1 MKSFHEGNTLK
12 RDHEAAVEKS
22 QAWLKENTK
31 RYAFKK
37 LEREIIQTG
46 ACVEC
51 GSCVAGCP
59 VDAITGERVESKY
72 VPTLT
77 GKCIACGT
85 CYAMCPRT
93 SILEKDIIGEYSSVW
108 KVRSLGNHRRQ
119 DGGAVTTILGM
130 MLERKMIEAAI
141 VASHYDENLWL
152 PAAKKV
158 TSKEELLAS
167 GGTFY
172 THAQV
177 IEQMMNCFKENLSNV
192 AVVGTACNID
202 AVHRLQSHP
211 AGIFNIDPEPPTAFK
226 VSLFCMESFDYQ
238 GLGSFLKKEG
248 IDIKKVDRFAIAK
261 GEFMVTVDGE
271 TKNWPIKD
279 LDNIASSSCAYCTD
293 LTGMNSDLSC
303 GNIGSDEGWTTVI
316 ARSKKGEQALELAIK
331 EGVVE
336 AEKLDENALQAVINT
351 ARSKMN
357 KRFKLKAA
365 H

>member
-1 MKSFHEGNTLK
+1 LT
-12 RDHEAAVEKS
+12 RDHKIAVEMS
-22 QAWLKENTK
+22 QAWLKDNTK

-72 VPTLT
+72 VPVLT

-93 SILEKDIIGEYSSVW
+93 AILDTDIIGEYSNIW
-108 KVRSLGNHRRQ
+108 KVRAIDDHKRQ
-119 DGGAVTTILGM
+119 DGGAVTAILGT
-130 MLERKMIEAAI
+130 MLEKKLIEAAI
-141 VASHYDENLWL
+141 VVGHSNDNLWL

-158 TSKEELLAS
+158 TTKDELLTS

-177 IEQMMNCFKENLSNV
+177 IEQMTNCFKENLSNIG
-192 AVVGTACNID
+192 VVGTACNID
-202 AVHRLQSHP
+202 AIHRLQSHP
-211 AGIFNIDPEPPTAFK
+211 GSVFNVDPKPPTAFK
-226 VSLFCMESFDYQ
+226 VSLFCMESFDYK
-238 GLGSFLKKEG
+238 GLAGFLKREN

-261 GEFMVTVDGE
+261 GEFMVTVGGE

-279 LDNIASSSCAYCTD
+279 LDYIASSSCAYCTD
-293 LTGMNSDLSC
+293 FTGMNSDLSC
-303 GNIGSDEGWTTVI
+303 GNIGSDDGWTTVI
-316 ARSKKGEQALELAIK
+316 VRNKQGEQALKLAVK
-331 EGVVE
+331 EGIIE

-357 KRFKLKAA
+357 KRYKLESP

>member
-1 MKSFHEGNTLK
+1 LKPFHEGITLK
-12 RDHEAAVEKS
+12 RDHKAAVEKS

-37 LEREIIQTG
+37 LEKEIIQTG

-59 VDAITGERVESKY
+59 VEAITGERVQSKY
-72 VPTLT
+72 IPTLT

-108 KVRSLGNHRRQ
+108 KVRSLGDHRHQ
-119 DGGAVTTILGM
+119 DGGAVTSILGA
-130 MLERKMIEAAI
+130 MLEKKVIEAAVI
-141 VASHYDENLWL
+141 VEHSDEIPWL
-152 PAAKKV
+152 PLAKKV
-158 TSKEELLAS
+158 TTKKELLTS
-167 GGTFY
+167 GGTVY

-177 IEQMMNCFKENLSNV
+177 IEMMMNCFKENLTDV
-192 AVVGTACNID
+192 GVVGTACNID
-202 AVHRLQSHP
+202 AINRLQTHP
-211 AGIFNIDPEPPTAFK
+211 AGLFNIDPEANVFK
-226 VSLFCMESFDYQ
+226 VSLFCMESFDYK
-238 GLGSFLKKEG
+238 GLVDFLKKEG
-248 IDIKKVDRFAIAK
+248 IKIDKVDRFAIAK
-261 GEFMVTVDGE
+261 GEFMVTIDGE
-271 TKNWPIKD
+271 VRNWPIKE
-279 LDNIASSSCAYCTD
+279 LDSIASSSCAYCTD

-316 ARSKKGEQALELAIK
+316 VRSEKGDLALKLAIK
-331 EGVVE
+331 EGSVE
-336 AEKLDENALQAVINT
+336 AEELDEGALQAVINT

-357 KRFKLKAA
+357 KRFKLESS